1 MTDQKQKD
9 IDADAVAPAPSPCGD
24 GAGAAEG
31 PPKRW
36 SSRRKADVVRRLIA
50 GETLEALSREM
61 NVPVHKLAQWRDQ
74 ANQALESAF
83 SSRDTDP
90 RDAQIRCL
98 TSKIGQMT
106 MEAKQHEEKIARL
119 EDGHPSAI
127 RRSRK

>member
-9 IDADAVAPAPSPCGD
+9 IDADAAAPAPSPRGD

-36 SSRRKADVVRRLIA
+36 SLRRKADVVRRLIA

-83 SSRDTDP
+83 CSRDTDP
-90 RDAQIRCL
+90 RDAHIRRL

-106 MEAKQHEEKIARL
+106 MEAELREEKIARL
-119 EDGHPSAI
+119 EDGRPLAM

>member
-9 IDADAVAPAPSPCGD
+9 IDADA
-24 GAGAAEG
+24 AA
-31 PPKRW
+31 PKRW
-36 SSRRKADVVRRLIA
+36 SSLRKADVVRRLIA

-74 ANQALESAF
+74 AYQALESAF

-90 RDAQIRCL
+90 RDTQIRHL

-106 MEAKQHEEKIARL
+106 MDAELREEKIARL
-119 EDGHPSAI
+119 EDGRPLAM
-127 RRSRK
+127 RRTGK

>member
-1 MTDQKQKD
+1 MTDQEQKD
-9 IDADAVAPAPSPCGD
+9 IDADAAAPAPSPHGN
-24 GAGAAEG
+24 GAGASEG

-50 GETLEALSREM
+50 EETLEALSREM
-61 NVPVHKLAQWRDQ
+61 NVPVHKLARWHDQ

-83 SSRDTDP
+83 SSRETDP
-90 RDAQIRCL
+90 RDAQIRRL

-106 MEAKQHEEKIARL
+106 MDAEPREEKISRL
-119 EDGHPSAI
+119 EGGRPLAM